1 MKILIAGSH
10 GMIGSVVT
18 RHLLETGHE
27 VVLLVRHPP
36 GSNETW
42 WDPDADEIHT
52 AGLEGFDGVI
62 NLATM
67 PWPMRWTGKV
77 KQKMSANRA
86 GTNHLLAEALAR
98 CEHKPSVLI
107 CASGIGYYPPSGD
120 SIISEDSPAGKS
132 FLSNLN
138 RDGEFATASAS
149 QAGIRVVHLRIPM
162 VLGGDRLK
170 MLGFQAGSGE
180 QWMSWIGL
188 DEMASIIEFALN
200 TESLSGP
207 VNCVSPNP
215 LRLTDFARISTESL
229 RQKPGGVMPDFIA
242 RLVLGEMGEE
252 FLLAS
257 RRAQPAKLLAAGY
270 HFRFPDLA
278 DTLRHEQA
286 VINAGETVGVL
297 V

>member
-27 VVLLVRHPP
+27 VVRLVRHTPSP
-36 GSNETW
+36 GETW
-42 WDPDADEIHT
+42 WDPDAGNIRT

-67 PWPMRWTGKV
+67 PWPMHWTGKL

-86 GTNHLLAEALAR
+86 GTNHLLAEALAQ

-120 SIISEDSPAGKS
+120 TIITEDSPAGES
-132 FLSNLN
+132 FLTNLN
-138 RDGEFATASAS
+138 RDGESATASAS

-162 VLGGDRLK
+162 VLGGERLK

-188 DEMASIIEFALN
+188 DEVAFIIEFALK
-200 TESLSGP
+200 TASLSGP

-215 LRLTDFARISTESL
+215 MRLADFAKTSTEAL
-229 RQKPGGVMPDFIA
+229 MQKPGGVMPAFIA

-270 HFRFPDLA
+270 HFRFSDLA

-286 VINAGETVGVL
+286 VINAGETAGVL

>member
-10 GMIGSVVT
+10 GMIGSAVT
-18 RHLLETGHE
+18 RHLLESGHE
-27 VVLLVRHPP
+27 VVRLVRCAP
-36 GSNETW
+36 GLGEIW
-42 WDPDADEIHT
+42 WDPDAGEIHIT
-52 AGLEGFDGVI
+52 SLEGFDAVI
-62 NLATM
+62 NLASM
-67 PWPMRWTGKV
+67 PWPMRWTTKV

-86 GTNHLLAEALAR
+86 DTNRLLAEALVQCDR
-98 CEHKPSVLI
+98 KPSVLV

-120 SIISEDSPAGKS
+120 MVITEDSSAGKS
-132 FLSNLN
+132 FLTNLN
-138 RDGEFATASAS
+138 RDGESATASAS

-188 DEMASIIEFALN
+188 DEVAFIIEFVLKTAF
-200 TESLSGP
+200 LSGP

-215 LRLTDFARISTESL
+215 MRLADFARTSTVAL
-229 RQKPGGVMPDFIA
+229 GQKPGGVMPAFIA

-270 HFRFPDLA
+270 QFRFPDLKTA
-278 DTLRHEQA
+278 IAHEM
-286 VINAGETVGVL
+286 G
-297 V
+297 

>member
-18 RHLLETGHE
+18 RHLGENGHE
-27 VVLLVRHPP
+27 VVRLVRHAA
-36 GSNETW
+36 GYGETW

-52 AGLEGFDGVI
+52 TGLEGFDGVV
-62 NLATM
+62 NLATIH
-67 PWPMRWTGKV
+67 WPMRWTAKV
-77 KQKMSANRA
+77 KQKMSANRT
-86 GTNHLLAEALAR
+86 GTNRLLAEALAQ
-98 CEHKPSVLI
+98 CEQKPSVLI
-107 CASGIGYYPPSGD
+107 CASGIGYYLPSGET
-120 SIISEDSPAGKS
+120 IITENSPAGNN
-132 FLSNLN
+132 FLTLLN
-138 RDGEFATASAS
+138 QDGESATISAS
-149 QAGIRVVHLRIPM
+149 KIGIRVVHLRIPM

-188 DEMASIIEFALN
+188 DEVASIVEFALK

-215 LRLTDFARISTESL
+215 MRLADFAKVSTEAL
-229 RQKPGGVMPDFIA
+229 GQKPGGVMPAFIA
-242 RLVLGEMGEE
+242 RLFLGEMGEE

-270 HFRFPDLA
+270 QFRFPGLA
-278 DTLRHEQA
+278 DALRHEQA
-286 VINAGETVGVL
+286 VINTSKAASIIV
-297 V
+297 